1 MVIIN
6 REKNIAGP
14 TSALASPITF
24 HLFSLVRG
32 VCSICLWTFSII
44 TIAPS
49 TIAPIAMAIPPKDIM
64 LALTPCIFIIINAT
78 RIAIGRVIITTNDD
92 RRWNKNAK
100 QTNTTTINSSS
111 NFPERLSI
119 ALWIRSERSYTVIIS
134 TPSGRLLFNSSRRV
148 LTPSM
153 VCCAFSP

>member
-1 MVIIN
+1 MLMDIFNHYNCTIN
-6 REKNIAGP
+6 
-14 TSALASPITF
+14 
-24 HLFSLVRG
+24 H
-32 VCSICLWTFSII
+32 CSNCDGY
-44 TIAPS
+44 
-49 TIAPIAMAIPPKDIM
+49 PPKDIM

-119 ALWIRSERSYTVIIS
+119 ALWIRSERSYTVIIIQPHLVDYFLIHQDES
-134 TPSGRLLFNSSRRV
+134 
-148 LTPSM
+148 
-153 VCCAFSP
+153 